1 MSICR
6 IYTGSD
12 QQSHFEEIELSFDA
26 DERMQTT
33 ALQAATGVVF
43 RRALAGHIIDWHPAP
58 RRQYVVTLS
67 GEWDIECGDGTVRR
81 FSPGDVM
88 LAEDLTGQGHV
99 SRVVGNQPHVFMVV
113 PLAK

>member
-6 IYTGSD
+6 IYTGKD
-12 QQSHFEEIELSFDA
+12 QQSHFEDIELSFAA
-26 DERMQTT
+26 DGRMQTT
-33 ALQAATGVVF
+33 VLQAATGVVF
-43 RRALAGHIIDWHPAP
+43 RRAAAGDLLDWHPAP